1 MSYWSALCDGAYNGK
16 PLHTLLEAARVSCA
30 VTVRPRVPFSVF
42 MFSCFQMTVLLF
54 ALFIYLFC
62 FYPDVASS

>member
-1 MSYWSALCDGAYNGK
+1 MSYWSALCENAYNGK

-42 MFSCFQMTVLLF
+42 TFVFSCFQMTILL
-54 ALFIYLFC
+54 
-62 FYPDVASS
+62 